1 MDKKLINEIFAT
13 FAKNNSNPTIELKYI
28 NGYTL
33 LVATI
38 LSARTTDIS
47 VNKITDK
54 LFKVTSSPEDMLQL
68 GESKLKEYIKTIG
81 LFNAKAK
88 NIVAMSKVLI
98 EKFES
103 TVPSTLEELTS
114 LPGVGRKT
122 AKVILN
128 TLFHQ
133 PVIAVDTHVFRT
145 SRRIGLSSG
154 SSVEKVERDLE
165 NVIPKKWKSHAHHWL
180 VLHGRYTCKAIKPLC
195 ERCIISKFC
204 NYYKNLFA

>member
-1 MDKKLINEIFAT
+1 MDKKLIDAIFST

-54 LFKVTSSPEDMLQL
+54 LFKIINSPEDMVKL
-68 GESKLKEYIKTIG
+68 GEIKLKEYIKTIG

-88 NIVAMSKVLI
+88 NILAMSKILI
-98 EKFES
+98 DKFES
-103 TVPSTLEELTS
+103 NVPSTLEELTS

-128 TLFHQ
+128 TLFHK

-145 SRRIGLSSG
+145 ARRIGLSSG

-165 NVIPKKWKSHAHHWL
+165 NIITKKWKLNAHHWL

-195 ERCIISKFC
+195 ESCMISKFC
-204 NYYKNLFA
+204 NYYKNLSL